1 MILFLSRTSRVCL
14 QVCIIRKFHFLARVG
29 FFTFVLQYHFQ
40 NVFLLFRKLSPSTN
54 GGCRSRSPKKC
65 ARHAPNVL
73 CLFAYNFYA
82 LFISLWIRA
91 QPFPFVYTRTK
102 FDYLK
107 IPNSAASATRAG
119 RPFCFLIIDFFA
131 IIDSWKLI
139 TKKIVTSV
147 DTLLNFIKSRCTTLI
162 TSFRFLIHLLWLW
175 NVRDF
180 CFPHLFSYFDFI
192 FTLNKA

>member
-1 MILFLSRTSRVCL
+1 MILFLSRTPRVCL

-29 FFTFVLQYHFQ
+29 F
-40 NVFLLFRKLSPSTN
+40 LLFCNIIFKMFFFCFVNSLPQPTA
-54 GGCRSRSPKKC
+54 GV
-65 ARHAPNVL
+65 ARDHQKSVRGTPLTFCV
-73 CLFAYNFYA
+73 CLPITFYA

>member
-1 MILFLSRTSRVCL
+1 MILFLSRTRVCL

-29 FFTFVLQYHFQ
+29 FVLFCNIIFKMFFFCFVNSLPQPTAGVARGHQKSVRGTPLTFCVCLPITFMLY
-40 NVFLLFRKLSPSTN
+40 LSLFEL
-54 GGCRSRSPKKC
+54 
-65 ARHAPNVL
+65 
-73 CLFAYNFYA
+73 
-82 LFISLWIRA
+82 RA